1 MTWKPWSSTASILRP
16 GIPSAHDPFVPV
28 TVYHLTSLLS
38 PLLATVLEH
47 VPIATAP
54 PAVRFQF
61 QRMVDLMM
69 EVKPDT
75 YSEVLGVVAYHT
87 SLVRRPA
94 LSLLTSAWPRAVGH
108 VFETSPLPALAPF
121 ELSLHADEANP
132 GLQQKRNP
140 YSHEFVPWHFIPLP
154 GSEVFEGSSRT
165 VCRACT
171 KQINGFGLMCPLCM
185 TASHFDC
192 YDYPEGSF
200 LSQYSMAK
208 ESRTQKVAV
217 YRFCSILLPRNGPN
231 SRVPAVNGHSFS
243 LVNLF
248 TLTLCFA
255 CRKPLWGCTMQAYKC
270 DSCKQ
275 FAHELCLSTPAS
287 ALSPCRST
295 ISDSSTIMIDWSA
308 MRRSFVDAS
317 RDILVSPEDIS
328 RKSYEDVSVIY
339 SHLWTQLKILENG
352 IALGSIVFTGNSQ
365 KFELHYVLEL
375 CEAHLSSGTLS
386 ISPTVSEYLEANR
399 LLPTGH
405 LVFYDWSFLTY
416 VTTLAK
422 CPVNAP
428 DLSQTETSFNYLQVD
443 EASFPQN
450 PTVQEEALS
459 FEIMSVAHM
468 RDVLGYELNMRTDAT
483 ACLLLSHLHQL
494 GFIERLDSAS
504 HLLSDNETP
513 NTVYCR
519 SPLPVGLD
527 LSSEVETLFSAVE
540 ACLSDIDLSVNEIGF
555 LLLSRRLWPNGLSAD
570 YASRR
575 LSRSIL
581 SWILGE
587 VSLIL

>member
-1 MTWKPWSSTASILRP
+1 
-16 GIPSAHDPFVPV
+16 
-28 TVYHLTSLLS
+28 
-38 PLLATVLEH
+38 
-47 VPIATAP
+47 
-54 PAVRFQF
+54 
-61 QRMVDLMM
+61 
-69 EVKPDT
+69 
-75 YSEVLGVVAYHT
+75 
-87 SLVRRPA
+87 
-94 LSLLTSAWPRAVGH
+94 
-108 VFETSPLPALAPF
+108 
-121 ELSLHADEANP
+121 
-132 GLQQKRNP
+132 
-140 YSHEFVPWHFIPLP
+140 
-154 GSEVFEGSSRT
+154 
-165 VCRACT
+165 
-171 KQINGFGLMCPLCM
+171 
-185 TASHFDC
+185 
-192 YDYPEGSF
+192 
-200 LSQYSMAK
+200 
-208 ESRTQKVAV
+208 
-217 YRFCSILLPRNGPN
+217 
-231 SRVPAVNGHSFS
+231 
-243 LVNLF
+243 
-248 TLTLCFA
+248 
-255 CRKPLWGCTMQAYKC
+255 
-270 DSCKQ
+270 
-275 FAHELCLSTPAS
+275 
-287 ALSPCRST
+287 
-295 ISDSSTIMIDWSA
+295 
-308 MRRSFVDAS
+308 
-317 RDILVSPEDIS
+317 
-328 RKSYEDVSVIY
+328 
-339 SHLWTQLKILENG
+339 
-352 IALGSIVFTGNSQ
+352 
-365 KFELHYVLEL
+365 
-375 CEAHLSSGTLS
+375 
-386 ISPTVSEYLEANR
+386 
-399 LLPTGH
+399 